1 MGKIYKNTDFRRP
14 QAQGLYDPSFEHDS
28 CGVGL
33 VANIGGVR
41 SHEIVQ
47 QGLEVLVNLGHRGA
61 VGADPETGD
70 GAGILLQ
77 MPDDFFQKQCLAN
90 NINLPD
96 TGNYAVG
103 MTFLP
108 SDDQARNSCEKI
120 IENIVNRNQQLFL
133 GWRDVPINKSA
144 VGILANNVMPE
155 IRQFFI
161 GLNKKSGDKLTFE
174 RRLYI
179 IRKQIEYQIA
189 SNVTSDRSDFYIASL
204 SSNTIVYKGL
214 FRTNQLQ
221 KFYQDIEDFS
231 LTSSFAMVHS
241 RFSTNTL
248 GSWELAHPYRYV
260 VHNGEI
266 NTLRGNI
273 NWMNARESALKSKY
287 FGDEIEHLKP
297 IISANQSDTASID
310 NVLELLLH
318 SGRSLPHAML
328 MMMPEA
334 WSEKVEMEKKKKDF
348 YEYHSALMEP
358 WDGPALIVGTD
369 GKKVCAILDR
379 NGLRPCRYLVTKDNL
394 LVMGSESGVLD
405 IPEKD
410 VLYKWRIQPGKLFML
425 DTEMGRIVNDFEI
438 KEELTKRNNYG
449 GWLDDNVVDIKKIS
463 KNHRV
468 SNKTV
473 KNLSQKQASF
483 GFTKEEL
490 KLIVEPM
497 ILDASEAIGSMGND
511 ASLAVLSDQ
520 KPRLFSYFKQLFAQV
535 SNPPLDA
542 IREELVTST
551 EMMVGP
557 QLNLME
563 ETPGHCKQIKI
574 YEPILTNKQIDSI
587 RGLKSKGFL
596 TKTIQILFDPY
607 TENSLENSL
616 DKVLHEA
623 EAGVNE
629 GFNIIILSDKGID
642 KNNAA
647 IPSLLAVSSVH
658 HHLIKRGLRTSVGLI
673 IETGEPRDVSQ
684 FSLLLGYGVSA
695 VNPWLIFETIS
706 EMSEN
711 TDSKLASYEEGE
723 NNYIKSDLSKIYLKI
738 YLSKSRID
746 QKLGNLFS

>member
-1 MGKIYKNTDFRRP
+1 
-14 QAQGLYDPSFEHDS
+14 
-28 CGVGL
+28 
-33 VANIGGVR
+33 
-41 SHEIVQ
+41 
-47 QGLEVLVNLGHRGA
+47 
-61 VGADPETGD
+61 
-70 GAGILLQ
+70 

-108 SDDQARNSCEKI
+108 SDDQVRNSCEKI

-334 WSEKVEMEKKKKDF
+334 WSEKVEMEKNKKDF

-405 IPEKD
+405 IPGWMRH
-410 VLYKWRIQPGKLFML
+410 LYKTSFSG
-425 DTEMGRIVNDFEI
+425 
-438 KEELTKRNNYG
+438 
-449 GWLDDNVVDIKKIS
+449 IS
-463 KNHRV
+463 
-468 SNKTV
+468 
-473 KNLSQKQASF
+473 
-483 GFTKEEL
+483 
-490 KLIVEPM
+490 
-497 ILDASEAIGSMGND
+497 
-511 ASLAVLSDQ
+511 
-520 KPRLFSYFKQLFAQV
+520 
-535 SNPPLDA
+535 
-542 IREELVTST
+542 ST
-551 EMMVGP
+551 P
-557 QLNLME
+557 DS
-563 ETPGHCKQIKI
+563 
-574 YEPILTNKQIDSI
+574 EPIT
-587 RGLKSKGFL
+587 
-596 TKTIQILFDPY
+596 
-607 TENSLENSL
+607 
-616 DKVLHEA
+616 
-623 EAGVNE
+623 
-629 GFNIIILSDKGID
+629 
-642 KNNAA
+642 
-647 IPSLLAVSSVH
+647 
-658 HHLIKRGLRTSVGLI
+658 
-673 IETGEPRDVSQ
+673 
-684 FSLLLGYGVSA
+684 
-695 VNPWLIFETIS
+695 
-706 EMSEN
+706 
-711 TDSKLASYEEGE
+711 SKLSFVT
-723 NNYIKSDLSKIYLKI
+723 KYLQGRNPF
-738 YLSKSRID
+738 LSRIAHTFLPSVPTIKAGPS
-746 QKLGNLFS
+746 QGSIKAEWYS